1 MLYNWEL
8 TLRVNRSL
16 SLLPVLRNIMLLKMQ
31 YELNF
36 HSWSILVIKNGFL
49 DPKLV
54 GNDTQLYGFFLKVNQ
69 AIYMTFQGQ

>member
-1 MLYNWEL
+1 
-8 TLRVNRSL
+8 
-16 SLLPVLRNIMLLKMQ
+16 MLLKMQ

-54 GNDTQLYGFFLKVNQ
+54 GNDTQLDGFILKVNQ